1 MLENNFE
8 NKYQVCLLQQPK
20 TILPQKSFHHI
31 QLFAGAFQNR
41 CSEKSRNIHIQ
52 SPTAVLESLL
62 NTVATLRPAT
72 LLKRNS
78 NTGAFFCEYCE
89 IFNNRFFYTTPP
101 MVASILRFSACDST
115 SFQRKYE
122 H

>member
-1 MLENNFE
+1 MLRIIQVIYNFE

-78 NTGAFFCEYCE
+78 NTGAFFVN
-89 IFNNRFFYTTPP
+89 IAKFLITAFF
-101 MVASILRFSACDST
+101 IQHL
-115 SFQRKYE
+115 QRLLLF
-122 H
+122 